1 MKRIFFGGSKLD
13 SKVQISKF
21 PIAPS
26 DRPIEFSSLIAHV
39 EGLDDYEE
47 LNDGLEDFLSKVFP
61 IEEVREYTMRFLSSC
76 LSGEIREE
84 KFYFWTGSGGNGK
97 SKLVELLDFTLGDYS
112 RSMDVSFLTTKRG
125 SSSAAS
131 PELENVKN
139 ARFVYMSEPE
149 KEDVIYV
156 GKLKQMTGG
165 DKMTSRQL
173 HCRKTQFKP
182 QFKIVLM

>member
-1 MKRIFFGGSKLD
+1 MKYVKKSFTS
-13 SKVQISKF
+13 
-21 PIAPS
+21 
-26 DRPIEFSSLIAHV
+26 
-39 EGLDDYEE
+39 GLV
-47 LNDGLEDFLSKVFP
+47 L
-61 IEEVREYTMRFLSSC
+61 
-76 LSGEIREE
+76 
-84 KFYFWTGSGGNGK
+84 GGNGK

-112 RSMDVSFLTTKRG
+112 RSMDVSFLTSKRG

-165 DKMTSRQL
+165 DKMTSRGL
-173 HCRKTQFKP
+173 FKSTTQFKP
-182 QFKIVLM
+182 QFKIVLMCNDLHILVVMMVVSGEGLKL